1 MERKIKI
8 KAGTVEADAV
18 LNDSPTAQKIYEVL
32 PIEARANTW
41 GDEIYFAI
49 PVKTPLEK
57 TAQELV
63 DVGDLGYWPSGNAFC
78 IFFGPTPMSRG
89 NEVRP
94 ASAVN
99 VIGRVLGDAKA
110 FKKVPSGAK
119 VRIDARKE

>member
-1 MERKIKI
+1 MEKKIKI
-8 KAGTVEADAV
+8 KAGSVEAEAV
-18 LNDSPTAQKIYEVL
+18 LNDSATAQKIWEAL

-41 GDEIYFAI
+41 GDEIYFDI
-49 PVKTPLEK
+49 PVKATLEK

-63 DVGDLGYWPSGNAFC
+63 EVGDLGYWPSGNAFC

-99 VIGRVLGDAKA
+99 VIGHVSGEARV
-110 FKKVPSGAK
+110 FKKVPSGSKIRLEGAK
-119 VRIDARKE
+119 E